1 MDKFDIPV
9 ITIYTRMH
17 TQTHTHTYTHTHT
30 QTHTQTHM
38 GYSQEKMMFVFCEKV
53 EIKI

>member
-17 TQTHTHTYTHTHT
+17 TQTHTHTHTRTRTHTH
-30 QTHTQTHM
+30 M
-38 GYSQEKMMFVFCEKV
+38 GCSQEKMMFVFCEKV